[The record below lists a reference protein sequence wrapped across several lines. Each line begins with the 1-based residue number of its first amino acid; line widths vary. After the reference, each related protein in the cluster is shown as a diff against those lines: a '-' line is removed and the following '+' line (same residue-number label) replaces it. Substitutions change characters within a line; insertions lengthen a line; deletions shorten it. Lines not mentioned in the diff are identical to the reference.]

1 MTAAKVAEQP
11 RTPGFSQS
19 DVVVQGIR
27 QMIVDGHLR
36 PGDRLPVEKDLA
48 ASLGVSRNPLR
59 EGVRALSIMGVL
71 ETRQG
76 DGTYVTALDSSILL
90 APMGFVV
97 DLQDGS
103 GTPHL
108 HGVRRILET
117 EAAAAAA
124 QRIGPDELEAAAEL
138 LRHNEA
144 ELLLAEPNHETV
156 IENDIAFHRII
167 AQAAG
172 NPVLAALIDAL
183 GGRTMRD
190 RLRRSITQP
199 GADETAHREHLLILS
214 ALTAQDADRARV
226 RMATHLFTVED
237 SLLGLDLTGTKRE
250 SPDDTTALERT

>member
-1 MTAAKVAEQP
+1 MTPTVLGEQP
-11 RTPGFSQS
+11 RTPGVSQS
-19 DVVVQGIR
+19 EVVVQGIR
-27 QMIVDGHLR
+27 QMIIDGRLR

-48 ASLGVSRNPLR
+48 TALGVSRNPLR

-76 DGTYVTALDSSILL
+76 DGTYVTTLDPSMLL
-90 APMGFVV
+90 IPMGFVV
-97 DLQDGS
+97 DLQAGS
-103 GTPHL
+103 GTHHL
-108 HGVRRILET
+108 HAVRRILET
-117 EAAAAAA
+117 EAAASAA
-124 QRIGPDELEAAAEL
+124 RLIDPDELQAAADL
-138 LRHNEA
+138 LRHNET
-144 ELLLAEPNHETV
+144 ELALDEPNHETV

-199 GADETAHREHLLILS
+199 GADETAHREHLSILS
-214 ALTAQDADRARV
+214 ALTTHDPDRARV

-237 SLLGLDLTGTKRE
+237 SLLGLDLTA
-250 SPDDTTALERT
+250 STTE